1 MNSKIKTARVLEDV
15 KVNVKIKLAALW
27 VTLLLI
33 YIYVDIFGF
42 YKPGI
47 IEEILAGKVWEF
59 DITQAWALG
68 ALILMMIP
76 SLMVFLSITLK
87 AGVNR
92 WINIIVGFLYIAVG
106 VITTIGETWA
116 FYIVGHIVGIVLLLL
131 VIWTAL
137 KWPKQEARVT
147 A

>member
-1 MNSKIKTARVLEDV
+1 MNAKRKTIRILEDV

-47 IEEILAGKVWEF
+47 IEDILAGKVWEF
-59 DITQAWALG
+59 EITQAWALG

-76 SLMVFLSITLK
+76 SLMVFLSMILK

-92 WINIIVGFLYIAVG
+92 WVNIIVAILYIAVG
-106 VITTIGETWA
+106 IGTTIKPDGEC
-116 FYIVGHIVGIVLLLL
+116 H
-131 VIWTAL
+131 
-137 KWPKQEARVT
+137 
-147 A
+147 

>member
-1 MNSKIKTARVLEDV
+1 MNSNRKTARILEDV
-15 KVNVKIKLAALW
+15 KVNVKIILSALW

-47 IEEILAGKVWEF
+47 IEDILAGKVWEF
-59 DITQAWALG
+59 EITQAWAVG

-76 SLMVFLSITLK
+76 SLMVFLSMTLK
-87 AGVNR
+87 ASLNR
-92 WINIIVGFLYIAVG
+92 WTNIIVGILYIIIG

-116 FYIVGHIVGIVLLLL
+116 FYIVGHIVGIVLLLII
-131 VIWTAL
+131 IWTAL
-137 KWPKQEARVT
+137 KWPKQEA
-147 A
+147 

>member
-1 MNSKIKTARVLEDV
+1 MNENRKAAGVLEDL

-42 YKPGI
+42 YEPGV
-47 IEEILAGKVWEF
+47 IEDILAGIVWEF
-59 DITQAWALG
+59 KITQAWALG

-76 SLMVFLSITLK
+76 ILMVFLSMILK

-92 WINIIVGFLYIAVG
+92 WVNIIVAVLYIAVG
-106 VITTIGETWA
+106 IGTTIGETWA
-116 FYIVGHIVGIVLLLL
+116 FYIVGHVAGIVLLLI
-131 VIWTAL
+131 VIWTAVR
-137 KWPKQEARVT
+137 WPRQEA
-147 A
+147 

>member
-1 MNSKIKTARVLEDV
+1 MNAKRKTIRILEDV

-47 IEEILAGKVWEF
+47 IEDILAGKVWEF
-59 DITQAWALG
+59 EITQAWALG

-76 SLMVFLSITLK
+76 SLMVFLSMILK

-92 WINIIVGFLYIAVG
+92 WVNIIVAILYIAVG
-106 VITTIGETWA
+106 IGTTIGETWA

-131 VIWTAL
+131 IIWTAW
-137 KWPKQEARVT
+137 KWPKQET
-147 A
+147 

>member
-1 MNSKIKTARVLEDV
+1 MNSNKKTGRILEDV
-15 KVNVKIKLAALW
+15 KVNVKIILSALW

-47 IEEILAGKVWEF
+47 IEDILAGKVWEF
-59 DITQAWALG
+59 KITQAWAVG

-76 SLMVFLSITLK
+76 SLMVFLSMTLK
-87 AGVNR
+87 ASLNR
-92 WINIIVGFLYIAVG
+92 WTNIIVGILYIIIG

-116 FYIVGHIVGIVLLLL
+116 FYIVGHIVGIMLLL
-131 VIWTAL
+131 VIVWTAL
-137 KWPKQEARVT
+137 KWPKQEA
-147 A
+147 